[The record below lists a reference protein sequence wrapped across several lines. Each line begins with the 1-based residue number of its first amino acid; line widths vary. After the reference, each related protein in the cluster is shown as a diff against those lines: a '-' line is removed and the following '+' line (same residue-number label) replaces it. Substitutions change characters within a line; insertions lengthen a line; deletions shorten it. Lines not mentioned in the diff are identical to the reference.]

1 MEESLNLGWALRE
14 GKTPYFI
21 PPVELSEGEKRIFI
35 QLCELLLQ
43 NPSGELPS
51 LLKRYCE
58 EKNVLLDKAAGEKI
72 VSLAERCVRGLGI
85 FDFLL
90 QDDELEE
97 ISVVGLQKPVFVFH
111 RKKGWMETNAF
122 ISSEEHALDLINKI
136 ARPLGRR
143 VTTQNPRVNAILP
156 DGSRLHASIPPVC
169 PQGVEITIRKFLRN
183 PLNARELCDL
193 QTLSLDAA
201 AFLWA
206 VLYGDVSLCIA
217 GNTGSGKTTTLNALF
232 SFIPLNERIVV
243 TEETPELFLLHEHCV
258 KILANEEL
266 GVGMKDLVKD
276 TLRMRPD
283 RVVVGEVRSAEETQA
298 LFDSLLAG
306 QAKGSFFTFH
316 AKSAGEA
323 LQRMQSFG
331 IANEDL
337 NAVDLIL
344 VQKRISFLDKKTR
357 AQKEL
362 RRVTEICEVA
372 ESKPR
377 VLFETKNGRLEKTG
391 GFASSLTVEKVL
403 ANYGFSKKEFAAE
416 VQKRKKFLLAMQW
429 LDFRDFT
436 LQTQD
441 YAFGQKRAVGAKRK

>member
-58 EKNVLLDKAAGEKI
+58 EKNVVLDRAAGEKI
-72 VSLAERCVRGLGI
+72 VSLAERCVRWLGVL
-85 FDFLL
+85 DFLL

-111 RKKGWMETNAF
+111 RKKGWLETNAF
-122 ISSEEHALDLINKI
+122 LTSEEHALDLINKI

-143 VTTQNPRVNAILP
+143 VTTQNPRVNAVLP

-316 AKSAGEA
+316 ADSASEA
-323 LQRMQSFG
+323 LLRLKALGVSG
-331 IANEDL
+331 EDL
-337 NAVDLIL
+337 DALDLIL
-344 VQKRISFLDKKTR
+344 VQKRISFFDSKNKR
-357 AQKEL
+357 ATEL
-362 RRVTEICEVA
+362 RRVTEIAEVVEGNA
-372 ESKPR
+372 R
-377 VLFETKNGRLEKTG
+377 LLFCLNP
-391 GFASSLTVEKVL
+391 SKVL
-403 ANYGFSKKEFAAE
+403 
-416 VQKRKKFLLAMQW
+416 
-429 LDFRDFT
+429 
-436 LQTQD
+436 
-441 YAFGQKRAVGAKRK
+441 